1 MADVIREKELYEI
14 LAQPSLADDRTL
26 VLKQGDTFAVFD
38 RHGDI
43 PSLGPGHHG
52 IYHAGTRFLSR
63 CVLQLEHHLPL
74 LLSSTVRDNNA
85 LLTVDLTNPNLDLKN
100 EQTLPRGALHISRS
114 KFLWHEVC
122 YERLRISNFGSD
134 SIDLSLTLR
143 VESDF
148 ADIFEVRGTKR
159 QQRGR
164 QLDPEV
170 SKDRLVLSYEG
181 LDGVT
186 RATRFTCSVVPQ
198 VLSDSEIGFRVRLK
212 PQEEQTFD
220 LYICFE
226 HSESRVRPR
235 AFSEVSSEMAKELE
249 VVAARDCEI
258 YTSNEQFNDWLNR
271 SITDLRMMVTPTPN
285 GPYPYAGVPWFN
297 TPFGRD
303 GIITALEAL
312 WVNPDLA
319 RGVLSYLAST
329 QAREINA
336 DRDAQ
341 PGKILHETRRG
352 EMAALGEVPFDRYYG
367 SVDGTALFLL
377 LAGRYYQW
385 SGDREF
391 IDQIW
396 PNIERALEWIDQ
408 WGDLDGD
415 GFVEYA
421 RQSDSGLVQQGWK
434 DSHDSVFHDDGTP
447 ASGPIAL
454 CEVQGYVYAA
464 KREAAR
470 LARVL
475 GRSELA
481 ERLLGEARS
490 LKARFEQMF
499 WCEEIG
505 TYVLALDGR
514 KRPCRVRASNAG
526 HCLFTEIASPE
537 RAARTAETLLSSE
550 SFSGWGIRTIAS
562 QQARYNPMSYHNG
575 SVWPHDNALI
585 ADGLARYGF
594 KDMTL
599 KLLTGLF
606 DASLFFD
613 LHRVPELF
621 CGFPRRPGDGP
632 TLYPVACAPQA
643 WAAAAVFLLLRACL
657 GLSVDAPRQ
666 QLHFSHP
673 VLPPF
678 LHEVLIKNFRVGTAF
693 VDLSLHRYKDD
704 VGINV
709 IRREGSIDVI
719 VSK

>member
-1 MADVIREKELYEI
+1 M
-14 LAQPSLADDRTL
+14 
-26 VLKQGDTFAVFD
+26 
-38 RHGDI
+38 
-43 PSLGPGHHG
+43 
-52 IYHAGTRFLSR
+52 
-63 CVLQLEHHLPL
+63 
-74 LLSSTVRDNNA
+74 
-85 LLTVDLTNPNLDLKN
+85 
-100 EQTLPRGALHISRS
+100 
-114 KFLWHEVC
+114 
-122 YERLRISNFGSD
+122 
-134 SIDLSLTLR
+134 
-143 VESDF
+143 
-148 ADIFEVRGTKR
+148 
-159 QQRGR
+159 
-164 QLDPEV
+164 
-170 SKDRLVLSYEG
+170 
-181 LDGVT
+181 
-186 RATRFTCSVVPQ
+186 
-198 VLSDSEIGFRVRLK
+198 
-212 PQEEQTFD
+212 
-220 LYICFE
+220 
-226 HSESRVRPR
+226 
-235 AFSEVSSEMAKELE
+235 
-249 VVAARDCEI
+249 
-258 YTSNEQFNDWLNR
+258 
-271 SITDLRMMVTPTPN
+271 
-285 GPYPYAGVPWFN
+285 PWFN

-367 SVDGTALFLL
+367 SVDATPLFVL
-377 LAGRYYQW
+377 LAGRYYQS

-396 PNIERALEWIDQ
+396 PNIERALEWINQ

-434 DSHDSVFHDDGTP
+434 DSHDSVFHKDGTL

-475 GRSELA
+475 GRSEVA

-505 TYVLALDGR
+505 TYALALDGR

-537 RAARTAETLLSSE
+537 HAARTAETLLSSD
-550 SFSGWGIRTIAS
+550 SFSGWGIRTLAS
-562 QQARYNPMSYHNG
+562 QQACYNPMSYHNG

-585 ADGLARYGF
+585 ADGFARYGL

-621 CGFPRRPGDGP
+621 CGFPRQPGDVP
-632 TLYPVACAPQA
+632 TLYPNACAPQA
-643 WAAAAVFLLLRACL
+643 WASAAVFLLLRACL

-678 LHEVLIKNFRVGTAF
+678 LHEVIIKNLRVGTAF
-693 VDLSLHRYKDD
+693 VDLSVLRYNDD

-709 IRREGSIDVI
+709 LRREGSIDVI